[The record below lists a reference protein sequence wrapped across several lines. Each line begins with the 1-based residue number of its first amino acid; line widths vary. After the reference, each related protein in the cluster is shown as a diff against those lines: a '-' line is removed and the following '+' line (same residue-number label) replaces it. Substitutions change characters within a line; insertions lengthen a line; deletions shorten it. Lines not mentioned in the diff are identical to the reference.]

1 MSKHI
6 LILFMDLD
14 NKYEF
19 LGLSFKKMMK
29 LSIFDKQII
38 HIKKSNDMQRKRI
51 RVFNGVSPGK
61 IDAGFRFIGQDS
73 TMATL

>member
-1 MSKHI
+1 
-6 LILFMDLD
+6 
-14 NKYEF
+14 
-19 LGLSFKKMMK
+19 MK

-38 HIKKSNDMQRKRI
+38 HIKKSNDMHRKR
-51 RVFNGVSPGK
+51 K

>member
-1 MSKHI
+1 
-6 LILFMDLD
+6 MD
-14 NKYEF
+14 F
-19 LGLSFKKMMK
+19 LLKKMMK

-38 HIKKSNDMQRKRI
+38 HIKKSNNMHRKRI

>member
-1 MSKHI
+1 
-6 LILFMDLD
+6 
-14 NKYEF
+14 
-19 LGLSFKKMMK
+19 MK

>member
-1 MSKHI
+1 MSKHV

-14 NKYEF
+14 NKCEF
-19 LGLSFKKMMK
+19 LGLSFKKMMR
-29 LSIFDKQII
+29 LSIFEKQII
-38 HIKKSNDMQRKRI
+38 HIKKSNDMHRKRI

>member
-1 MSKHI
+1 MSKHV

-14 NKYEF
+14 NKCEF
-19 LGLSFKKMMK
+19 LGLSVKKMMK